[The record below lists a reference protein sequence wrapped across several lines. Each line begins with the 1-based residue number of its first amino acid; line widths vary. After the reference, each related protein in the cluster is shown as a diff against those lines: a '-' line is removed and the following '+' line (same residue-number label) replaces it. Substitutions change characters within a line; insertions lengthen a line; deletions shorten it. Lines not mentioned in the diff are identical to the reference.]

1 MARFDAI
8 LPAGGRISPPFSDVV
23 GTHSKAL
30 IELDGATILARTLNA
45 LRDSEMVQRTV
56 VIGTPEV
63 LQHPDATLASYTL
76 AEGNTGP
83 DNIFRGLDLL
93 LKSDHP
99 PEKVLIVT
107 TDLPFLTGD
116 IIRRYIELVSPDKHI
131 SVPLIRE
138 SEFNARFPDTS
149 AMFVKLRDGSFT
161 TGCMYVIDVKALQV
175 ARPHIESV
183 FENRKSKLGMAKLLG
198 PGFVAKWLM
207 KKLTLVDVEKKIESM
222 LGVTGCAVQGS
233 PPELAF
239 DVDYLDDY
247 EYAKSQ
253 IEKQRIAVSL

>member
-1 MARFDAI
+1 VARFDAI
-8 LPAGGRISPPFSDVV
+8 LPAGGRISSPFSDVV

-30 IELDGATILARTLNA
+30 IELDGSTILARTLKA
-45 LRDSEMVQRTV
+45 LNDSGLVQRTV

-63 LQHPDATLASYTL
+63 LQHPDTTLASHSL
-76 AEGNTGP
+76 PEGNTGP

-93 LKSDHP
+93 MQSDHAP
-99 PEKVLIVT
+99 DKVLIVT

-116 IIRRYIELVSPDKHI
+116 VIRRYIELVSPTKHI

-138 SEFNARFPDTS
+138 AEFNERFPDTS
-149 AMFVKLRDGSFT
+149 AMFVKLKDGSFT
-161 TGCMYVIDVKALQV
+161 TGCMYVIDVKALQI

-198 PGFVAKWLM
+198 PAFVAKWLM
-207 KKLTLVDVEKKIESM
+207 KKLTLVDVEKKIEAM
-222 LGVTGCAVQGS
+222 LGVTGAAVQGS

-239 DVDYLDDY
+239 DIDYLEDY

-253 IEKQRIAVSL
+253 IAKQPIAVPL